1 MTPSCKWPIQQ
12 EKIDV
17 DHQVTRP
24 REIYFGDGVG
34 LLWKTVR
41 TSGTFLATSNS
52 VFYKFKFKLH
62 FFILYYKVDV
72 VHFAEWIALKVYWRE
87 QRTIFSWQR
96 LNTPLIFT
104 GFKLHI
110 MTTNLSWS
118 SSKGTYSA
126 NPLTTVLGSKKK
138 DQIAT
143 LLIRTLRF
151 FDTMATRTS
160 KKKQQQQQ
168 QKNKKHK
175 RNNNNKKKPL
185 GLEGKTTTSH
195 VHHTFFIHFFAVFCT
210 TTTWNWP
217 MLHFMEDI
225 NKDNEI
231 LFLFL
236 NFDRDPRRVQKYGYN
251 SIWLL
256 SSAIKLT
263 RNVCHREYKGE
274 EVTCVHPPEGFAYFW
289 YRK

>member
-24 REIYFGDGVG
+24 REIYFGDGVE

-62 FFILYYKVDV
+62 FFILYHKVDV
-72 VHFAEWIALKVYWRE
+72 VHFAQWIALKVYWRE

-126 NPLTTVLGSKKK
+126 NPLTTVLGSEKK

-151 FDTMATRTS
+151 FDAMATRTS
-160 KKKQQQQQ
+160 KKKKTTTTTKKQKTQTKQQQQQ
-168 QKNKKHK
+168 QST
-175 RNNNNKKKPL
+175 RFRRQNNNFASAP
-185 GLEGKTTTSH
+185 H
-195 VHHTFFIHFFAVFCT
+195 FFHTFLRCF
-210 TTTWNWP
+210 
-217 MLHFMEDI
+217 LHDYDVKLTNVTF
-225 NKDNEI
+225 
-231 LFLFL
+231 
-236 NFDRDPRRVQKYGYN
+236 YGGHKQGQRN
-251 SIWLL
+251 SISL
-256 SSAIKLT
+256 SEL
-263 RNVCHREYKGE
+263 
-274 EVTCVHPPEGFAYFW
+274 W
-289 YRK
+289 